1 MARGRRP
8 STKGLS
14 EGLLPEDRRQWAEDT
29 WRDREE
35 VARLP
40 GGAWMLRNAAEI
52 LGLPEEAVD
61 ELLGRR

>member
-1 MARGRRP
+1 MPRRP
-8 STKGLS
+8 SSQGYS
-14 EGLLPEDRRQWAEDT
+14 EDLLPDDRRQWAEDT

-40 GGAWMLRNAAEI
+40 GGAWMLRNAAEL

-61 ELLGRR
+61 ELLSAR